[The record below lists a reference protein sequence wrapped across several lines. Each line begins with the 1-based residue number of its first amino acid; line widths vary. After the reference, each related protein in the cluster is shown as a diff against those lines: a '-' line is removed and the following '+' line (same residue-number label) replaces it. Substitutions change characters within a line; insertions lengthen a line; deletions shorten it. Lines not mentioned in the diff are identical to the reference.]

1 MFVGMD
7 AAQTRHVHT
16 FVIGAGFGGL
26 CMAIKLQQA
35 GERDFLVAERGD
47 DVGGTWRDNSYPGAA
62 CDVPSQ
68 LYSFSFA
75 PNHDWSR
82 SFSPQPEI
90 QAYIQRV
97 AEESRVLDRF
107 VFETTVEEARWDDDE
122 ARWHIRTSGPGG
134 SREHTSDVLVSAAGA
149 LSDPK
154 LPDIDGIDSF
164 QGEIF
169 HSAQWD
175 HDYDL
180 TGKRVAVIG
189 TGASAIQIVP
199 EVAKQ
204 VAHLDVYQRT
214 APYVIPRMDRAY
226 TGLERFA
233 FKHVPGFQRM
243 YRTGVYFSREMLVPS
258 FVVDPRLAMPAKRAA
273 LANISRGIKDPE
285 LRERVTPTFE
295 IGCKRIL
302 ISNDW
307 YPALAQDNV
316 DLVTDGISKI
326 TPTAVVTKDGTE
338 REIDVLIVATGFHTT
353 DLPIA
358 SRIHGRGGESL
369 ADHFKQVG
377 MQAYKGAT
385 VHGFPN
391 MFFIVGPNTGLGHSS
406 MVFMIESQ
414 VAYAV
419 DAVTAM
425 RRQGVVAVEPT
436 EQAQQEWNEDLQ
448 TRMKRTVWSTGGCS
462 SWYLDE
468 HGRNVTLW
476 PRTTYKFR
484 QLTARFDTESY
495 LARRDGQATETHEEK
510 VSA

>member
-1 MFVGMD
+1 MFISMD
-7 AAQTRHVHT
+7 STHVHT

-26 CMAIKLQQA
+26 CTAIKLQDA
-35 GERDFLVAERGD
+35 GESDFLVAERGD
-47 DVGGTWRDNSYPGAA
+47 DVGGTWRDNTYPGAA

-68 LYSFSFA
+68 LYSYSFA
-75 PNHDWSR
+75 PNRDWSR

-97 AEESRVLDRF
+97 AQESGVLDRF
-107 VFETTVEEARWDDDE
+107 RFGTTVEDARWDDE
-122 ARWHIRTSGPGG
+122 ATLWHIRTTGQGQSNDY
-134 SREHTSDVLVSAAGA
+134 TADVLVSAAGA

-164 QGEIF
+164 QGEVF

-180 TGKRVAVIG
+180 TGKRVAIIG
-189 TGASAIQIVP
+189 TGASSIQIVP
-199 EVAKQ
+199 EVAKR

-233 FKHVPGFQRM
+233 FKHVPGVQRM
-243 YRTGVYFSREMLVPS
+243 YRTGVYFSREALVPS
-258 FVVDPRLAMPAKRAA
+258 FVIDPRLAMPAKRAA
-273 LANISRGIKDPE
+273 LANIGRGIKDPE

-307 YPALAQDNV
+307 YPALARDNV

-326 TPTAVVTKDGTE
+326 TPNAVVTRDGTE

-358 SRIHGRGGESL
+358 SRIHGRQGESL
-369 ADHFKQVG
+369 ADHFKQIG

-385 VHGFPN
+385 VNGFPN
-391 MFFIVGPNTGLGHSS
+391 LFFVVGPNTGLGHSS

-419 DAVTAM
+419 DAVKTM
-425 RRQGVVAVEPT
+425 RRQDVVAVEPT
-436 EQAQQEWNEDLQ
+436 KQAQQSWNEDVQ
-448 TRMKRTVWSTGGCS
+448 ERMKRTVWSTGGCS

-484 QLTARFDTESY
+484 QLTARFDTENY
-495 LARRDGQATETHEEK
+495 VARHATTAPVTHDEEK